1 MNIKINS
8 TGSALPKSSLQRI
21 DQAEQLAKTIQ
32 TMLSSSLSRPAF
44 RAAWTLI
51 DKVLNKALDFDAR
64 ILHPELFSTI
74 AVRLDL
80 AVRNTLFKI
89 LNVAHL
95 PDTEDQCL
103 RLAIEFGGCGIIAA
117 SRKKSFSHLAAAC
130 QYLPAVGQALEN
142 MGWNNDQINNAID
155 FSGIQWCLD
164 SLANQSLRIAVDGT
178 IKHDVSPTYL
188 MTPEIILSAKIR
200 NYMGFFR
207 CFATSR

>member
-1 MNIKINS
+1 M
-8 TGSALPKSSLQRI
+8 
-21 DQAEQLAKTIQ
+21 
-32 TMLSSSLSRPAF
+32 
-44 RAAWTLI
+44 
-51 DKVLNKALDFDAR
+51 DFDAC

-80 AVRNTLFKI
+80 AVRNTLLKI

-95 PDTEDQCL
+95 SDTENQCL

-130 QYLPAVGQALEN
+130 QYLPAVGQALKN

-164 SLANQSLRIAVDGT
+164 SLANQGLRIAVDGT

-188 MTPEIILSAKIR
+188 MTPETILWGQAQKLYGKFSDALQR
-200 NYMGFFR
+200 LDDVHLR
-207 CFATSR
+207 DRLATGPPRHLARLNSCTGQTSGKWLCKTRQ